1 MLQEELKYSVN
12 TLILWYNFINI
23 ILEGIILEDIR
34 GKIVKLL
41 SELIEIYSPYFE
53 EGLIME
59 FAYNWLK
66 EKGIPVRYHKYKEDK
81 VTMFHGTNVVGNI
94 KGKEDGLRILLNG
107 HLDTVTLSR
116 GWTKEPLKATI
127 EEDRLYGLGALDMK
141 GGSAA
146 MMLALEAFTRNNK
159 DFKGEIV
166 YTLVSDEEGPYGL
179 GTDATILDGITDNI
193 DLSIVAEPSSGFS
206 GIEFPCLC
214 LGARGGYNYKVDLYG
229 KASHVASP
237 KYGIDAILDGAKL
250 ICELNKSELIEDPL
264 LGKGA
269 LVVIEISGGGAA
281 ASVADRSSFTVF
293 RHVVRGED
301 KDFMIKEVKNAA
313 KRANIKSKYEMN
325 FRESPHEGV
334 DGFKPYTVDKDN
346 TFTKEFQETI
356 KQVTGEYAKEAYFSS
371 MGDFNYLGTR
381 INAPVFLFGPNGEN
395 YHSPDEW
402 VSIDDLVKTSE
413 VIYNL
418 LVKLLVV

>member
-1 MLQEELKYSVN
+1 MENIQE
-12 TLILWYNFINI
+12 
-23 ILEGIILEDIR
+23 R
-34 GKIVKLL
+34 IVELL
-41 SELIEIYSPYFE
+41 SELIGIYSPYFE
-53 EGLIME
+53 EDQIMD

-66 EKGIPVRYHKYKEDK
+66 EKDIPVDYHRYKEDK
-81 VTMFHGTNVVGNI
+81 VTKFHGTNLVGNI
-94 KGKEDGLRILLNG
+94 KGKEEGLRVLLNG
-107 HLDTVTLSR
+107 HLDTVTLSH
-116 GWTKEPLKATI
+116 GWTKEALKATI
-127 EEDRLYGLGALDMK
+127 EGDRLYGLGALDMK
-141 GGSAA
+141 GGTAA
-146 MMLALEAFTRNNK
+146 TMIALEAFLRNHK

-166 YTLVSDEEGPYGL
+166 YSFVSDEEGPYGL

-206 GIEFPCLC
+206 GIDFPCLC

-237 KYGIDAILDGAKL
+237 ENGIDAILDGAKL
-250 ICELNKSELIEDPL
+250 ICELNKSELKEDPL

-269 LVVIEISGGGAA
+269 LVVIETTGGGAA

-301 KDFMIKEVKNAA
+301 KDFMIKEVEKAAKNA
-313 KRANIKSKYEMN
+313 NIESKYEMN
-325 FRESPHEGV
+325 FREAPHEGV

-346 TFTKEFQETI
+346 PFAIMFQETI
-356 KQVTGEYAKEAYFSS
+356 KEITGEYAEEAYFSS

-381 INAPVFLFGPNGEN
+381 VNAPVFIFGPNGEN

-402 VSIDDLVKTSE
+402 VSISDLVKTSKI
-413 VIYNL
+413 IYNF

>member
-1 MLQEELKYSVN
+1 MKNV
-12 TLILWYNFINI
+12 
-23 ILEGIILEDIR
+23 R
-34 GKIVKLL
+34 GEVVKLL

-53 EGLIME
+53 EDQVME

-66 EKGIPVRYHKYKEDK
+66 EKDIPVRYHKYKEDK
-81 VTMFHGTNVVGNI
+81 ITKFHGTNVVGSI
-94 KGKEDGLRILLNG
+94 KGKEDGLRILLNA

-127 EEDRLYGLGALDMK
+127 ERNRLYGLGALDMK
-141 GGSAA
+141 GGAA
-146 MMLALEAFTRNNK
+146 ATLIALEAFLRNYR

-166 YTLVSDEEGPYGL
+166 YSLVSDEEGPYGL

-214 LGARGGYNYKVDLYG
+214 LGARGGYNYKVNLYG

-237 KYGIDAILDGAKL
+237 QFGIDAILDGAKL
-250 ICELNKSELIEDPL
+250 ICELNKSQLKEDPL

-269 LVVIEISGGGAA
+269 LVVIETSGGGAA
-281 ASVADRSSFTVF
+281 ASVADQSSFTVF

-301 KDFMIKEVKNAA
+301 KDFLIKEVEDAA
-313 KRANIKSKYEMN
+313 KRANIQSKYEMN
-325 FRESPHEGV
+325 FREAPHEGV

-346 TFTKEFQETI
+346 KFTREFQETI
-356 KQVTGEYAKEAYFSS
+356 KEVTGKYATEAYFSS

-381 INAPVFLFGPNGEN
+381 VNAPVFLFGPNGEN

-402 VSIDDLVKTSE
+402 VSIDDLVKTTE

-418 LVKLLVV
+418 LVRLLVV